1 MWAHQAS
8 IMDMGSRLRENVILY
23 NVTAYKL
30 TEIDFPFD
38 LSDYNA
44 PWQSESLMGALKY
57 TSPDTWSP

>member
-1 MWAHQAS
+1 
-8 IMDMGSRLRENVILY
+8 MDMGSRLRENVILY

-57 TSPDTWSP
+57 TSPDT